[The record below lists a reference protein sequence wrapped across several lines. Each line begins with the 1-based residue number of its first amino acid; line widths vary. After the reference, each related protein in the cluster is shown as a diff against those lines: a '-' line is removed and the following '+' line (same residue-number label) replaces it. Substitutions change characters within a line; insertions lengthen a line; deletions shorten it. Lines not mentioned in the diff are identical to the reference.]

1 MACRRTLEW
10 GYSKRNLFT
19 FRIQQSTIITDK
31 PCSLCQLEGHITW
44 KSLLHFM
51 RNHKKAQKSQ
61 QIKKRITKITSK
73 ASKIH
78 KNHKS
83 LINFSMSDTLA
94 FNDKPKHCQRLLLN
108 VGEGRH
114 TSAPLLQHA
123 PGPWI
128 VLVNKLR
135 NIARPFK
142 TAKVLILGNCH
153 KVWSRKDSTVSP
165 EPLRGKC
172 WANKLFHTE
181 KMGDQIIILDRRLRS
196 AGQYLFIR

>member
-1 MACRRTLEW
+1 
-10 GYSKRNLFT
+10 
-19 FRIQQSTIITDK
+19 
-31 PCSLCQLEGHITW
+31 
-44 KSLLHFM
+44 M
-51 RNHKKAQKSQ
+51 RDHKKAQKSQ
-61 QIKKRITKITSK
+61 QINKRITKITSK

-94 FNDKPKHCQRLLLN
+94 FNDIAKTLPTTSAKC
-108 VGEGRH
+108 GGGRH

-135 NIARPFK
+135 NIPRPFK
-142 TAKVLILGNCH
+142 KAKVLILGNCH

-181 KMGDQIIILDRRLRS
+181 KMDD
-196 AGQYLFIR
+196 